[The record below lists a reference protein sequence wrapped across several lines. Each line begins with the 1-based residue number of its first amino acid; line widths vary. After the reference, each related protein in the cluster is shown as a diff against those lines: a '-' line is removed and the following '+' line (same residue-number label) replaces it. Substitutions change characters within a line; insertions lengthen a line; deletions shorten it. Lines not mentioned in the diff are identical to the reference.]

1 MVVEAPFPTQ
11 CINPV
16 QLRARVGYITHLCW
30 QGAIPVYVISKPVDA
45 GHERER
51 ERGGRFIEVE
61 REGAGGRNDCEGEGW
76 AKGRWLRKEN
86 GEGYG
91 RGTG

>member
-1 MVVEAPFPTQ
+1 M
-11 CINPV
+11 
-16 QLRARVGYITHLCW
+16 
-30 QGAIPVYVISKPVDA
+30 DA

-51 ERGGRFIEVE
+51 GRGGRFIDVE
-61 REGAGGRNDCEGEGW
+61 REGGGGRNDCEGEGW